1 MSAETLKYQKELI
14 RDAKMQLGDI
24 QVTENMIETDDFAG
38 LVSIIM
44 MLEEA
49 RDIAVATDEDEKI
62 KIMNKWL

>member
-1 MSAETLKYQKELI
+1 MSEETLKHQINLV

-24 QVTENMIETDDFAG
+24 QVTENMIDTDDFSG

-49 RDIAVATDEDEKI
+49 RDIAVATDEDEKV

>member
-1 MSAETLKYQKELI
+1 MSETTLKYQRELI
-14 RDAKMQLGDI
+14 RDAKAQLGNI
-24 QVTENMIETDDFAG
+24 QVTDDMTATSNLAG

-49 RDIAVATDEDEKI
+49 RDIAVATDEDEKV